1 MPKYTGGCHCEAW
14 DFETDREPMF
24 LYQCNCESCR
34 RLNGSLSIGACY
46 REGEFRL
53 EGGEEVRYDY
63 KGGSGQMM
71 FTSFCPEC
79 HVRLAVRP
87 EILPELVFIPL
98 GIFSDPNIFKRI
110 NLEIW
115 TSTKLNVIHDQNC
128 MDLSVADS
136 GTAERIG
143 AFLEALDTR

>member
-14 DFETDREPMF
+14 NFQTDLEPMF

-46 REGEFRL
+46 REGEFSL

-71 FTSFCPEC
+71 FTSFCPD
-79 HVRLAVRP
+79 VT
-87 EILPELVFIPL
+87 
-98 GIFSDPNIFKRI
+98 SDWPYDRK
-110 NLEIW
+110 
-115 TSTKLNVIHDQNC
+115 SS
-128 MDLSVADS
+128 LS
-136 GTAERIG
+136 
-143 AFLEALDTR
+143 